1 VFGWVA
7 VVVAGWSALACGV
20 AVVLGRVVRLRE
32 RQVPRSPGTERSGP
46 VDGVPTPRRPVDA
59 AADRDLDRG

>member
-1 VFGWVA
+1 MFGWVA

-20 AVVLGRVVRLRE
+20 AVVVGRVVRLRE
-32 RQVPRSPGTERSGP
+32 RQVPERPGR
-46 VDGVPTPRRPVDA
+46 VDGIPTPRRSVDP

>member
-1 VFGWVA
+1 MVGWVA
-7 VVVAGWSALACGV
+7 VVVAGWSVLACGV

-32 RQVPRSPGTERSGP
+32 RQVPSTPGPERSGP

-59 AADRDLDRG
+59 AADRDPDHG